1 MNYIIVLCMIDS
13 FEAAKSVARKL
24 VEAKLAACVNIVPQV
39 TSVYSWKNEIVEDNE
54 VLLIIKSKSEVYNEL
69 EAKIRELHSYEVPE
83 IIFFNIQKGLPE
95 YLNWIDDNVKK

>member
-1 MNYIIVLCMIDS
+1 MIDS

-39 TSVYSWKNEIVEDNE
+39 TSLYSWKNEIVEDNE

-83 IIFFNIQKGLPE
+83 IISFNIQKGLPE
-95 YLNWIDDNVKK
+95 YLNWIDYNVKK